1 MRQADTKR
9 AEVRARKKQRKQE
22 EKAKLVSEVQRMKT
36 LKRQEV
42 EDRCST
48 TCTVRGHAGGR
59 T

>member
-48 TCTVRGHAGGR
+48 FCTVG
-59 T
+59 

>member
-22 EKAKLVSEVQRMKT
+22 EKAKLVAEVQRMKT

-48 TCTVRGHAGGR
+48 TCTVRCHAGAR